1 MLSLKHLIVQPIN
14 IYVPLLYITWERGVT
29 TLKKLGL
36 MPRKSL
42 PSKQATHV
50 TKYNKCCSRSPYK
63 AHIRKSMEGERQEN
77 QEELIHEVAAARGS
91 LRKNRPRSGLRQDR
105 SNLCKAM
112 GFPGGSDGKE
122 SACSSRDSVLIPG
135 SGRIPRKGNGYLP
148 QYSCLENPMDRLAWR
163 ATVHGVTNSRTRVS
177 N

>member
-14 IYVPLLYITWERGVT
+14 IYVPLLYISRERGVT

-50 TKYNKCCSRSPYK
+50 TKYNKRCSRSPYK
-63 AHIRKSMEGERQEN
+63 ARIRKSMEGERKEN
-77 QEELIHEVAAARGS
+77 QEELIHEVAAAWGS
-91 LRKNRPRSGLRQDR
+91 LWKNKRRSGLRQDR

-112 GFPGGSDGKE
+112 GFPGGSEVKV
-122 SACSSRDSVLIPG
+122 SACNAGDLGSIPG
-135 SGRIPRKGNGYLP
+135 WRRSPGPTISSSVIPFSSCPQSLPESGSFPKSQLF
-148 QYSCLENPMDRLAWR
+148 A
-163 ATVHGVTNSRTRVS
+163 
-177 N
+177 

>member
-14 IYVPLLYITWERGVT
+14 IYVPLLYISRERGVT

-50 TKYNKCCSRSPYK
+50 TKYNKRCSRSPYK
-63 AHIRKSMEGERQEN
+63 ARIRKSMEGERKEN
-77 QEELIHEVAAARGS
+77 QEELIHEVAAAWGS
-91 LRKNRPRSGLRQDR
+91 LWKNKRRSGLRQDR

-122 SACSSRDSVLIPG
+122 SACGSRDSGLIPG
-135 SGRIPRKGNGYLP
+135 SGRFPRKGNGYLP
-148 QYSCLENPMDRLAWR
+148 QYSCLENPMDRGAWWV
-163 ATVHGVTNSRTRVS
+163 TVPRVPKS
-177 N
+177 QT